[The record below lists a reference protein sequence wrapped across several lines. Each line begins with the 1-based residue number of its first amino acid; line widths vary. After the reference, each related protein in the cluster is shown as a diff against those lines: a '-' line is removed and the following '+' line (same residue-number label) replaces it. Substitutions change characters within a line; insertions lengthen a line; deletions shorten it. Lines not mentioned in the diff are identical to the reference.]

1 MGFNVNRTRSHER
14 RGSVELAGFA
24 ASAALR
30 AAAAALLISAGSACG
45 DDRPAPRADTA
56 RPVPTERVVRV
67 LRGSAVWYG
76 RRWHGKRTASGER
89 FNRRDLT
96 AAHRSLPLGTR
107 VRVTDL
113 ESWRQVIVRVNDR
126 GPYGRDRTRII
137 DVSEAAARELGF
149 LDRGSTRVWL
159 EVLAER
165 PPPWWPLVA
174 FFDEAPVPAGR
185 PTP

>member
-1 MGFNVNRTRSHER
+1 MGFNVNRTRSLARR
-14 RGSVELAGFA
+14 RGDDLAGFA
-24 ASAALR
+24 VSAALR
-30 AAAAALLISAGSACG
+30 AAAAALWIAGSSGCA
-45 DDRPAPRADTA
+45 DDRPAPRPAAAT
-56 RPVPTERVVRV
+56 PVPTERVVRV

-76 RRWHGKRTASGER
+76 ARWHGKRTASGER
-89 FNRRDLT
+89 FDRRKLT
-96 AAHRSLPLGTR
+96 AAHRTLPLGTR

-126 GPYGRDRTRII
+126 GPYGRDRSRII

-149 LDRGSTRVWL
+149 LERGSTRVWL

-174 FFDEAPVPAGR
+174 FFDVPSPSA
-185 PTP
+185 TP

>member
-1 MGFNVNRTRSHER
+1 MGFNVNGTRCRLLDR
-14 RGSVELAGFA
+14 RRRVELAGFA
-24 ASAALR
+24 ASRAVQ
-30 AAAAALLISAGSACG
+30 AAAAVLLMAVGSACG
-45 DDRPAPRADTA
+45 DDRPAPPADA
-56 RPVPTERVVRV
+56 GAPVPTERVVRV

-76 RRWHGKRTASGER
+76 PRWHGKRTASGER
-89 FNRRDLT
+89 FDRHDLT

-126 GPYGRDRTRII
+126 GPYGRDRSRII

-149 LDRGSTRVWL
+149 VDRGSTRVWL
-159 EVLAER
+159 EVLARR
-165 PPPWWPLVA
+165 PPPWWPLVVL
-174 FFDEAPVPAGR
+174 FDDA

>member
-1 MGFNVNRTRSHER
+1 MGFNVNRTRCRPLDR
-14 RGSVELAGFA
+14 RRSVELAGFA
-24 ASAALR
+24 ASRAVR
-30 AAAAALLISAGSACG
+30 AAAAVLLMAASSGCG
-45 DDRPAPRADTA
+45 DDPPAPAAVAPTPA
-56 RPVPTERVVRV
+56 PTERVVRV

-89 FNRRDLT
+89 FDRHDLT

-126 GPYGRDRTRII
+126 GPYGRDRSRII
-137 DVSEAAARELGF
+137 DVSEAAARKLGF
-149 LDRGSTRVWL
+149 RKRGSTRVWL

-174 FFDEAPVPAGR
+174 FFDEGA

>member
-1 MGFNVNRTRSHER
+1 MGFDVNGTRLRPVNRRPDA
-14 RGSVELAGFA
+14 ELTGFA
-24 ASAALR
+24 ASRAVR
-30 AAAAALLISAGSACG
+30 AAAVLLVAAGSACR
-45 DDRPAPRADTA
+45 DAPRPPAPAPA
-56 RPVPTERVVRV
+56 PPAPTERVVRV
-67 LRGSAVWYG
+67 LRGAAVWYG
-76 RRWHGKRTASGER
+76 PGWHGKRTASGER
-89 FNRRDLT
+89 FDRHDLT

-126 GPYGRDRTRII
+126 GPYGRDRSRII
-137 DVSEAAARELGF
+137 DVSEAAARRLGF
-149 LDRGSTRVWL
+149 RDRGSTRVWL

-174 FFDEAPVPAGR
+174 FFEEGP